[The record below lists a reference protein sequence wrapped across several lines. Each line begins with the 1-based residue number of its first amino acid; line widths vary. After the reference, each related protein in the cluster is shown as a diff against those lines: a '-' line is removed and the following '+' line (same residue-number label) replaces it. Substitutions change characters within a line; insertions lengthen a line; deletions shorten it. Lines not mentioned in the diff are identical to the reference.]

1 MKCWC
6 AAPRTILAA
15 PALEYTRID
24 LTTLPTASVGDEV
37 IIMGAQ
43 EGSRIT
49 PDEVVIKQGASR
61 VPDLALEVR
70 QSIPRIYLG
79 E

>member
-1 MKCWC
+1 M
-6 AAPRTILAA
+6 
-15 PALEYTRID
+15 
-24 LTTLPTASVGDEV
+24 
-37 IIMGAQ
+37 IIGAQ